1 MIKWV
6 YLEKAFDWKRRGL
19 TVIADYHDEDGQ
31 RYHLV
36 KEAGFSGQAIDN
48 ARIYSEQEKY
58 YEH

>member
-48 ARIYSEQEKY
+48 ARVYSE
-58 YEH
+58 